1 MNPACANPTDDTA
14 HSSLRFPK
22 AERLCS
28 KTLIERL
35 YSDGHRFMVFPYSV
49 QWHVETLDVPCQVLI
64 VAPKRKFHNAVDR
77 NRVKRLTRECYR
89 HLKNNLFDFL
99 CERGISI
106 TLSMVYVHTEILSY
120 EKLYSRI
127 EKVTSLLM
135 SEIAN
140 EESV

>member
-1 MNPACANPTDDTA
+1 MNSACANPTDNTA
-14 HSSLRFPK
+14 PSRFRFPK

-28 KTLIERL
+28 KTLINRL

-77 NRVKRLTRECYR
+77 NRVKRLTRECFR
-89 HLKNNLFDFL
+89 LHKNTLHTFL
-99 CERGISI
+99 RERGISI
-106 TLSMVYVHTEILSY
+106 TLSIVYVHTEILPY

-127 EKVTSLLM
+127 EKMTSQLM

-140 EESV
+140 ESI